1 MAEKDKKLG
10 PVLREQTKSLL
21 ASDMQTLFSLA
32 GTNTECVAVI
42 NKECLI
48 GNVLLTMLGIKPG
61 L

>member
-42 NKECLI
+42 NNECLI
-48 GNVLLTMLGIKPG
+48 GNVLLTKLGIEPG